1 MSLFVKRL
9 ISLTVFAKKKL
20 FLPHENCVQE
30 ILPVFFPS
38 YIMSLCFCVWLGFLS
53 IKTSCLWSLVKFLFF
68 SDFFGL
74 FLHGPFLNTLSHIKI
89 VLVCDTL
96 FTKTFMNSTFFFYF
110 TNAKRLKLQVY
121 SQTK

>member
-1 MSLFVKRL
+1 
-9 ISLTVFAKKKL
+9 
-20 FLPHENCVQE
+20 
-30 ILPVFFPS
+30 
-38 YIMSLCFCVWLGFLS
+38 MSLCFCVWLGFLS

-96 FTKTFMNSTFFFYF
+96 FTKTFMNSTFFFISPTQRGLNCRCILRQNEMPCKISVRVMF
-110 TNAKRLKLQVY
+110 GPKKKNLQSMLFIIRYHRKNCEVFIC
-121 SQTK
+121 K